1 MTEVAIRVEHLSKR
15 TRIGVAEERPDTLV
29 GAALSWLKSP
39 LDNYRRL
46 RRLTT
51 FEENHT
57 PSGNHKPPSAVRRPP
72 SGERSEPPC
81 WRWAPMVLVRVRI
94 AR

>member
-1 MTEVAIRVEHLSKR
+1 MTDVAIRVEDLSKR
-15 TRIGVAEERPDTLV
+15 TRIGMAEERPDTLV

-39 LDNYRRL
+39 IDNY

-57 PSGNHKPPSAVRRPP
+57 PSPSRIPSMVFPSA
-72 SGERSEPPC
+72 
-81 WRWAPMVLVRVRI
+81 
-94 AR
+94 